1 MQKSKSRAEPGK
13 AAMGIKRYVSRSV
26 VTYDIIV
33 CLLLIVSPCT
43 LIVAVIDCPEHGFNT
58 SGYIYKSTDL
68 V

>member
-1 MQKSKSRAEPGK
+1 MQKSKSRAQPGK

-43 LIVAVIDCPEHGFNT
+43 LIVASHCPEHGFNT